1 MRHTKTH
8 PDIDVGFA
16 ELSAYHHKTKLHCVV
31 GESFSLKHESL
42 KEDASISFNE
52 MKVVFSLEIIEALRL
67 EFVSCVSQGYALTT
81 IVTYIKKTCELLRLV
96 KKSDAAKSGA
106 VGSLCTHPQLWREFW
121 EWIGRNRNY
130 KTFIVRWNGDSGL
143 LWDDQHGLLIHA
155 LPSQSNK
162 KKIARSADPYA
173 GALTESE
180 VRDVTFAVCK
190 SYEQGLIH
198 IEHLTVYF
206 FALLLG
212 YRQSQILNLKVDDL
226 KYTDELKSWQLRME
240 VIKQKNKSAAIY
252 ITVRLPVLINTL
264 LDYLVPLCRAR
275 GRTYLIHRT
284 TTVAG
289 YLIPEELI
297 EKLPDKKC
305 LGNPLFDR
313 IQKVVYSLGV
323 RTSRV
328 EGGLINL
335 NFIRFKHT
343 LLTRAAVN
351 GATAHELMYLGMHN
365 DLTSARSYIDSIPA
379 AQARIRE
386 ELGPAFSSMAQAFL
400 GAVYEGGYERA
411 LLEMPDS
418 IKRHYGIA
426 RAKPIGV
433 CGSSTSC
440 TDHAPIACLLC
451 PKFQPFRDAPF
462 GEYKEYLISECES
475 QPSYQVKEKIEEY
488 IEACDMWVD
497 RLA

>member
-1 MRHTKTH
+1 MRKTKSH
-8 PDIDVGFA
+8 H
-16 ELSAYHHKTKLHCVV
+16 ELVVDFTELRAYHHKTKLECVV
-31 GESFSLKHESL
+31 GERFSLNHESL
-42 KEDASISFNE
+42 KCEASINFNE
-52 MKVVFSLEIIEALRL
+52 MKGVFSVEIIEALRL
-67 EFVSCVSQGYALTT
+67 EFASCISQGYALST
-81 IVTYIKKTCELLRLV
+81 IVTYIKKTDELVRLV
-96 KKSDAAKSGA
+96 KRSDAAMSGA
-106 VGSLCTHPQLWREFW
+106 VDSLCAHPQLWKEFW
-121 EWIGRNRNY
+121 GWISRNRNY
-130 KTFIVRWNGDSGL
+130 KTFIVRWNGDGGL
-143 LWDDQHGLLIHA
+143 LWGDQYGLLVHA

-162 KKIARSADPYA
+162 KNMARSADPYA

-190 SYEQGLIH
+190 GYEQGLIH
-198 IEHLTVYF
+198 IEHLAVFF

-212 YRQSQILNLKVDDL
+212 YRQSQILNLKAEDL
-226 KYTDELKSWQLRME
+226 RYNDEIKSWQLRVEM
-240 VIKQKNKSAAIY
+240 IKQKSKSAPVY
-252 ITVRLPVLINTL
+252 VTVRLPVLINTL
-264 LDYLVPLCRAR
+264 LDYLVPLCKRR
-275 GRTYLIHRT
+275 KKTYLIHRS

-297 EKLPDKKC
+297 EELPDKKC
-305 LGNPLFDR
+305 LGNTIFDR

-323 RTSRV
+323 RTARV
-328 EGGLINL
+328 EGGLVNL

-386 ELGPAFSSMAQAFL
+386 ELGPAFSSIAQAFL
-400 GAVYEGGYERA
+400 GQVYEGGYEKA
-411 LLEMPDS
+411 ILEMPDS

-426 RAKPIGV
+426 QAKPIGV
-433 CGSSTSC
+433 CGSSINC

-462 GEYKEYLISECES
+462 GEYRNYLIAECES
-475 QPSYQVKEKIEEY
+475 QSSYQVKEKIEEY
-488 IEACDMWVD
+488 IQACDMWVA

>member
-1 MRHTKTH
+1 MQIK
-8 PDIDVGFA
+8 PVLDVEDDFA
-16 ELSAYHHKTKLHCVV
+16 VLSAYHHKTKLHFTV
-31 GESFSLKHESL
+31 GEKLSLIHESL
-42 KEDASISFNE
+42 RSEFHVDFSE
-52 MKVVFSLEIIEALRL
+52 MKGVFSQDVIEALRF
-67 EFVSCVSQGYALTT
+67 EFVSSISQGYAISTLATFMA
-81 IVTYIKKTCELLRLV
+81 KTNELVRLIARC
-96 KKSDAAKSGA
+96 STAESAPIS
-106 VGSLCTHPQLWREFW
+106 SLCACHKVWNEFW
-121 EWIGRNRNY
+121 GWLDRNRNY
-130 KTFIVRWNGDSGL
+130 KKFIIRWNGDAGL
-143 LWDDQHGLLIHA
+143 LWDDKHGLLIHA
-155 LPSQSNK
+155 LPAQSSK
-162 KKIARSADPYA
+162 DKIVRSADPSA

-190 SYEQGLIH
+190 GYEQGLLH
-198 IEHLTVYF
+198 IEHLAVYF

-212 YRQSQILNLKVDDL
+212 YRQSQILNLKVEDL
-226 KYTDELKSWQLRME
+226 SYSDELKSWQLRVEM
-240 VIKQKNKSAAIY
+240 IKQKNKSAAIY
-252 ITVRLPVLINTL
+252 VTVRLPVLINTL
-264 LDYLVPLCRAR
+264 LDYLVPLCRER
-275 GRTYLIHRT
+275 RRTYLIHRT
-284 TTVAG
+284 TAAAG
-289 YLIPEELI
+289 YLMPEEFI
-297 EKLPDKKC
+297 ETLPDKKC
-305 LGNPLFDR
+305 LGNPILDR

-328 EGGLINL
+328 DGGLVNL

-386 ELGPAFSSMAQAFL
+386 ELGPAFSSIAQAFL

-426 RAKPIGV
+426 QAKPIGV
-433 CGSSTSC
+433 CGSLINC

-462 GEYKEYLISECES
+462 GEYKDYLISECKS

-488 IEACDMWVD
+488 IQACDMWVT